1 MKNYL
6 SKVRFFFVAVVF
18 LSSVFYSC
26 NFDSNAAESSAETNQ
41 FGSIRIVNK
50 KNEDPSRAVYI
61 PAIEKADVTVSGY
74 GMTPIVIPDVDV
86 RTGGGSVLIENIPS
100 GKNRIVTV
108 EAKQTI
114 DSVLQKIDGIVIRNI
129 VNIRSGAEKTVH
141 IDWETTALGNV
152 FEKLLALG
160 YDISSLSSDEVQSL
174 IPDGVN
180 AALVD
185 VEAIAD
191 HIKNGTSYSSYELK
205 PGSVIFDT
213 DIALSGAY
221 AQVSDPASSKTAE
234 ITGAQQTVSNVAPGN
249 WTFYIIDANGTILY
263 SASVVVESDGST
275 YVNQGGKINLGVPA
289 PRLEDSEGNQ
299 ISDAI
304 SGSATIYLA
313 CRRMDGETPLDGA
326 EIYYTLDGTDPL
338 TSSDKQTY
346 TSDGISVSVGVNL
359 KAVGT
364 KYGLQNSSVMSWT
377 FCSTAAALG
386 EKHPS
391 SGPYSLMPVDTS
403 ANTGAHINS
412 DKDATFALYSANATK
427 VLLEIYDKPYGS
439 AVPRYDYWMEKDSG
453 NCWRAKVKEVPV
465 GTIYAFRVWGPNW
478 DYDASWTRGGSS
490 AGFVTDVDESGNRF
504 NPNKVLFDPYAYELT
519 HDKSDPKNMSQN
531 GSMADPGI
539 FTSGEEFRNFDTASY
554 APKGYLL
561 EEHELKWFDIRP
573 GIPASQARIYEAHVR
588 GISKHPSCMLLPLI
602 LKDVPTFD
610 GFSGWSLVLP
620 QYRGTYKGAIFLIPY
635 LKKLGINTIE
645 LLPIHESDN
654 DCNPDNGAG
663 GNYWGY
669 MTYGFFAPERRYS
682 YDKSPGGP
690 TSEFR
695 QMVRAFHLAGIEVYL
710 DVVYNHTGEGGTW
723 KGTGDNYAQA
733 ELTSMRGIDNS
744 TYYSLVE
751 GSPGAYW
758 ETTGCGN
765 NMQCDNPAVRKLIT
779 DSLSYWIT
787 QMGVDGFRFDL
798 APVLGREGKGT
809 WNFNPNSATLAE
821 IANLGSTH
829 NVEMIAEAWDCQWP
843 GGYRIG
849 KFPQG
854 WGDWNGV
861 YRDVVR
867 KYVGGFA
874 TKEDKTGDYVD
885 YHLSIGNAIY
895 GSSDIFGSYRPS
907 VNMIDAHDGFTLA
920 DLSSYSGAGNYWND
934 KLSWPFGPSD
944 GGNSDENHLV
954 DTSQEASRRT
964 ARNYIALQMFTR
976 GIPMIVWGDEF
987 SRTQNGNNNAYNIDS
1002 VGTWSNYYMINS
1014 ASPHSVS
1021 TLGSGSYSNKFGTF
1035 NNKKGINGNFVF
1047 MQRMLNMHSNPAF
1060 TQPSYDNPTMTWQND
1075 NDGNDFTFG
1084 YHLAGSS
1091 VPDGNDF
1098 LMYSNMSGNNYT
1110 VNIPAPASGSK
1121 WVRICDTGAWAEPYM
1136 NSWDPDDSSAE
1147 EYYAVT
1153 SQKSYDLGAYSVL
1166 ILKQVENSGSS
1177 GGSGG
1182 GSGGGSTMPDSINV
1196 TADDF
1201 TWEGNAKVF
1210 AWVWKKGDG
1219 GSWVSCTGSNK
1230 TVKFKLPAGCDRFIL
1245 VRCPE
1250 KTTTPDWDAGGDIPG
1265 RIWNKTDDVTV
1276 NAGQSDYIV
1285 NFIKYD
1291 PPASGGSG
1299 GGTGG
1304 SSGGGT
1310 GGGSATPSNNHIKV
1324 TTTDQYTWINDA
1336 KVFAWVW
1343 KNGESGE
1350 WKECAKGGESVVEF
1364 DLPSECNMFL
1374 LVRCPKD
1381 TKTPSWNV
1389 QGDNPGRIYNKTADI
1404 TVNPGQNEY
1413 TVTFTEYTPP
1423 SSGGGS
1429 SGGTPTGRK
1438 ITVNADSWTWSNDVV
1453 VFASVWKNGEA
1464 NSEKWV
1470 TCTGSGST
1478 AKFVLESEKDRFLL
1492 VRCYKGTTE
1501 PGWQVDGH
1509 KVGRIYNKTADITVN
1524 PGQSEYTVTFEE
1536 YTPQPS
1542 GGGSGGGSSGGNTQP
1557 TNTKITVTA
1566 DNWTWGND
1574 VKVFAWV
1581 WKHGKE
1587 DDGKWVTCTGSGSEA
1602 KFDLEPGKDRFLLV
1616 RVHKDTTQPD
1626 WNLQGNKAGRIYN
1639 KTADITVIPGNTSYS
1654 AHFVEYTPTGGGSS
1668 GGGSSGGTPTGRKIT
1683 VNADSWTWSNDV
1695 VVFAWVWKNGEQNG
1709 GKWVGCT
1716 GSGSTVKFELEAGRD
1731 RFVLVRAHKDT
1742 TTPDWNMQG
1751 DKAGRIYNKTAD
1763 ITVISGTNTY
1773 SANFVEYT
1781 PSGGSSGGGGSGGNT
1796 QPTNTKITV
1805 TADSWTWGNDVKV
1818 FAWVWK
1824 NGEQNGGKWVGCT
1837 GSGSTVKFELEA
1849 GRDRFVLVRAH
1860 KDTTTP
1866 DWNMQGDKAG
1876 RIYNKTA
1883 DITVISGTN
1892 TYSANF
1898 VEYTPS
1904 SSGGSGGGSSGGGT
1918 QPTNTHITVNMTN
1931 AQSWLWGDNA
1941 KVFAWVWKDG
1951 DESGGKWVACTGSG
1965 GSAKFDLETGK
1976 NRFLVARC
1984 HKDTTQPNWNT
1995 GGENA
2000 GRIYN
2005 KTDDITFE
2013 SGKTTY
2019 NVNLKDYTPTGGG
2032 SSGGG
2037 TQPTINKISV
2047 TADSWTWGND
2057 VKVFAWVWKNGEQN
2071 GGKWV
2076 GCTGSGSTVKFELE
2090 AGRDRFV
2097 LVRAHKDTTTPD
2109 WNMQGDKAGRIY
2121 NKTADITVISGT
2133 NTYSANFV
2141 EYTPSSSGGS
2151 GGGSSGGNTQPTINK
2166 ISVTADSW
2174 TWDGDVKVF
2183 AWVWKDG
2190 DTNSG
2195 KWIDCTKAG
2204 NAAEFELESGKNR
2217 FLLVR
2222 CYKTTTTPNWDMQG
2236 DNPGRIYSKTPDIK
2250 VIPGRKVY
2258 STKFN
2263 DYTPS
2268 GGGSSGGSTTPT
2280 NTKITVNV
2288 DSWIWNDN
2296 AKVFAWVWKNGEQNG
2311 GKWVSCIKS
2320 GSAAKFDLEPG
2331 RDRFLLV
2338 RTHKGTAQP
2347 NWTTGG
2353 DNPGR
2358 IYNKT
2363 ADITVKANQ
2372 TTYSVSFVEYTP
2384 SGGGSGGGTQ
2394 PTVTHITAKISN
2406 SQNWVWGDNA
2416 KVFAWVWKNG
2426 KNSEGKW
2433 VACTRSG
2440 NDAKFDLE
2448 SGKDRFLLVRAHKGT
2463 SQPNWQVDGHK
2474 PGRIYNKT
2482 ADMTVNG
2489 TQPTYNVSFVEYTPP
2504 SSGGGS
2510 SGGSTQPTVTKITA
2524 NGNWEVWK
2532 DGAKIFAWVWKGSAA
2547 GSWKPCTGS
2556 GNTVKFDLPSGCTGF
2571 KLVRVPGST
2580 STPDWNGTI
2589 WNQTGNISVNSGQT
2603 TYNVTFN

>member
-86 RTGGGSVLIENIPS
+86 RAGGGSVLIENIPS

-191 HIKNGTSYSSYELK
+191 HIKNGTPYSSYELK

-263 SASVVVESDGST
+263 SASVVVESDGPT

-391 SGPYSLMPVDTS
+391 SGPYSLMPVDTG

-561 EEHELKWFDIRP
+561 EEHELKWFDIKP

-602 LKDVPTFD
+602 LKNVPTFD

-765 NMQCDNPAVRKLIT
+765 NMQCDNPAVRKLII

-885 YHLSIGNAIY
+885 YHMSIGNAIY

-1177 GGSGG
+1177 GGTGG

-1201 TWEGNAKVF
+1201 TWEGNVKVF

-1291 PPASGGSG
+1291 PPTSGGSG

-1429 SGGTPTGRK
+1429 SGGGSSGGTPTGRK

-1524 PGQSEYTVTFEE
+1524 PGQNEYTVTFEE

-1542 GGGSGGGSSGGNTQP
+1542 GGGTGGSGGSQP
-1557 TNTKITVTA
+1557 TATHITVNA
-1566 DNWTWGND
+1566 DSWTWGDND

-1602 KFDLEPGKDRFLLV
+1602 KFELEPGKDRFLLV

-1668 GGGSSGGTPTGRKIT
+1668 GGGGSGGGTQPTNTKIT
-1683 VNADSWTWSNDV
+1683 VTADNWTWGNDV
-1695 VVFAWVWKNGEQNG
+1695 KVFAWVWKNGEQNG

-1781 PSGGSSGGGGSGGNT
+1781 PSGGSSGGGGSGG
-1796 QPTNTKITV
+1796 
-1805 TADSWTWGNDVKV
+1805 
-1818 FAWVWK
+1818 
-1824 NGEQNGGKWVGCT
+1824 
-1837 GSGSTVKFELEA
+1837 
-1849 GRDRFVLVRAH
+1849 
-1860 KDTTTP
+1860 
-1866 DWNMQGDKAG
+1866 
-1876 RIYNKTA
+1876 
-1883 DITVISGTN
+1883 
-1892 TYSANF
+1892 
-1898 VEYTPS
+1898 
-1904 SSGGSGGGSSGGGT
+1904 
-1918 QPTNTHITVNMTN
+1918 
-1931 AQSWLWGDNA
+1931 
-1941 KVFAWVWKDG
+1941 
-1951 DESGGKWVACTGSG
+1951 
-1965 GSAKFDLETGK
+1965 
-1976 NRFLVARC
+1976 
-1984 HKDTTQPNWNT
+1984 
-1995 GGENA
+1995 
-2000 GRIYN
+2000 
-2005 KTDDITFE
+2005 
-2013 SGKTTY
+2013 
-2019 NVNLKDYTPTGGG
+2019 
-2032 SSGGG
+2032 
-2037 TQPTINKISV
+2037 
-2047 TADSWTWGND
+2047 
-2057 VKVFAWVWKNGEQN
+2057 
-2071 GGKWV
+2071 
-2076 GCTGSGSTVKFELE
+2076 
-2090 AGRDRFV
+2090 
-2097 LVRAHKDTTTPD
+2097 
-2109 WNMQGDKAGRIY
+2109 
-2121 NKTADITVISGT
+2121 
-2133 NTYSANFV
+2133 
-2141 EYTPSSSGGS
+2141 
-2151 GGGSSGGNTQPTINK
+2151 
-2166 ISVTADSW
+2166 
-2174 TWDGDVKVF
+2174 
-2183 AWVWKDG
+2183 
-2190 DTNSG
+2190 
-2195 KWIDCTKAG
+2195 
-2204 NAAEFELESGKNR
+2204 
-2217 FLLVR
+2217 
-2222 CYKTTTTPNWDMQG
+2222 
-2236 DNPGRIYSKTPDIK
+2236 
-2250 VIPGRKVY
+2250 
-2258 STKFN
+2258 
-2263 DYTPS
+2263 
-2268 GGGSSGGSTTPT
+2268 STTPT

-2311 GKWVSCIKS
+2311 GKWVSCIRS

-2384 SGGGSGGGTQ
+2384 SGGGSGGGGSGGNTQ
-2394 PTVTHITAKISN
+2394 PTNTKITVNVDSWIWN
-2406 SQNWVWGDNA
+2406 DNA
-2416 KVFAWVWKNG
+2416 KVFAWIWKNG

-2433 VACTRSG
+2433 VACSRSG

-2448 SGKDRFLLVRAHKGT
+2448 SGKDRFLLVRTHKGT
-2463 SQPNWQVDGHK
+2463 AQPNWTTGGDN

-2482 ADMTVNG
+2482 ADITVKANQ
-2489 TQPTYNVSFVEYTPP
+2489 TTYSVSFVEYTP
-2504 SSGGGS
+2504 SGGGS
-2510 SGGSTQPTVTKITA
+2510 GGGGSGGNTQPTVTKITA

-2547 GSWKPCTGS
+2547 GSWKLCTGS
-2556 GNTVKFDLPSGCTGF
+2556 GRTVKFDLPAGCDHF

-2589 WNQTGNISVNSGQT
+2589 WNQTGNISVNSGQI
-2603 TYNVTFN
+2603 TYDVTFN

>member
-18 LSSVFYSC
+18 LSSVFCSC
-26 NFDSNAAESSAETNQ
+26 NFDSNAAVSQAEPNQ
-41 FGSIRIVNK
+41 FGSIRVVNK

-86 RTGGGSVLIENIPS
+86 RAGGGSVLIENIPS

-191 HIKNGTSYSSYELK
+191 HIKNGTPYSSYELK

-304 SGSATIYLA
+304 SGSATVYLA

-391 SGPYSLMPVDTS
+391 SGPYSLMPVDTG

-539 FTSGEEFRNFDTASY
+539 FTSGDEFRNFDTASY

-561 EEHELKWFDIRP
+561 EEHELKWFDIKP

-920 DLSSYSGAGNYWND
+920 DLSSYYGAGNYWND

-1084 YHLAGSS
+1084 YHLAGSA

-1177 GGSGG
+1177 GGTGG

-1219 GSWVSCTGSNK
+1219 GSWVNCTGSNK

-1250 KTTTPDWDAGGDIPG
+1250 KTTTPDWDASGDIPG

-1276 NAGQSDYIV
+1276 NAGQSDYVV

-1291 PPASGGSG
+1291 PPTSGGS
-1299 GGTGG
+1299 GG

-1343 KNGESGE
+1343 KKGESGE

-1423 SSGGGS
+1423 SSGGGSSGGGS

-1542 GGGSGGGSSGGNTQP
+1542 GGGTGGGGSGGSQPTATHIAVNADSWTWGNNDVKVFAWVWKHGKEDDGKWVSCTGSGSEAKFDLEPGKDRFLLVRAHKDTTQPDWNLQGNKAGRIYNKTADITVIPGNISYSAHFVEYTPTGGGSSGGGGSGGGTPTNTKITVNADSWTWGDNVKVFAWVWKNGKDSEGKWVGCTGSGGTAKFELEPGRDRFLLVRAHKDTATPDWNMQGDKAGRIYSKTADITVISGTNTYSANFVEYTPSSSGGSGGGGSGGNTQP

-1581 WKHGKE
+1581 WK
-1587 DDGKWVTCTGSGSEA
+1587 
-1602 KFDLEPGKDRFLLV
+1602 
-1616 RVHKDTTQPD
+1616 
-1626 WNLQGNKAGRIYN
+1626 
-1639 KTADITVIPGNTSYS
+1639 
-1654 AHFVEYTPTGGGSS
+1654 
-1668 GGGSSGGTPTGRKIT
+1668 
-1683 VNADSWTWSNDV
+1683 
-1695 VVFAWVWKNGEQNG
+1695 NGEQNG

-1716 GSGSTVKFELEAGRD
+1716 GSGSTVKFELESGRD

-1763 ITVISGTNTY
+1763 ITVISGMSTY
-1773 SANFVEYT
+1773 NANFVDYT

-1796 QPTNTKITV
+1796 QPTNT
-1805 TADSWTWGNDVKV
+1805 
-1818 FAWVWK
+1818 
-1824 NGEQNGGKWVGCT
+1824 
-1837 GSGSTVKFELEA
+1837 
-1849 GRDRFVLVRAH
+1849 
-1860 KDTTTP
+1860 
-1866 DWNMQGDKAG
+1866 
-1876 RIYNKTA
+1876 
-1883 DITVISGTN
+1883 
-1892 TYSANF
+1892 
-1898 VEYTPS
+1898 
-1904 SSGGSGGGSSGGGT
+1904 
-1918 QPTNTHITVNMTN
+1918 
-1931 AQSWLWGDNA
+1931 
-1941 KVFAWVWKDG
+1941 
-1951 DESGGKWVACTGSG
+1951 
-1965 GSAKFDLETGK
+1965 
-1976 NRFLVARC
+1976 
-1984 HKDTTQPNWNT
+1984 
-1995 GGENA
+1995 
-2000 GRIYN
+2000 
-2005 KTDDITFE
+2005 
-2013 SGKTTY
+2013 
-2019 NVNLKDYTPTGGG
+2019 
-2032 SSGGG
+2032 
-2037 TQPTINKISV
+2037 
-2047 TADSWTWGND
+2047 
-2057 VKVFAWVWKNGEQN
+2057 
-2071 GGKWV
+2071 
-2076 GCTGSGSTVKFELE
+2076 
-2090 AGRDRFV
+2090 
-2097 LVRAHKDTTTPD
+2097 
-2109 WNMQGDKAGRIY
+2109 
-2121 NKTADITVISGT
+2121 
-2133 NTYSANFV
+2133 
-2141 EYTPSSSGGS
+2141 
-2151 GGGSSGGNTQPTINK
+2151 K

-2190 DTNSG
+2190 ETNSG
-2195 KWIDCTKAG
+2195 KWIGCTKSG

-2263 DYTPS
+2263 NHTPS
-2268 GGGSSGGSTTPT
+2268 GGGGSGGSTTPT

-2311 GKWVSCIKS
+2311 GKWVSCIRS

-2384 SGGGSGGGTQ
+2384 SGGGSGGGGSGGNTQ
-2394 PTVTHITAKISN
+2394 PTNTKITVNVDSWIWN
-2406 SQNWVWGDNA
+2406 DNA
-2416 KVFAWVWKNG
+2416 KVFAWIWKNG

-2433 VACTRSG
+2433 VACSRSG

-2448 SGKDRFLLVRAHKGT
+2448 SGKDRFLLVRTHKGT
-2463 SQPNWQVDGHK
+2463 AQPNWTTGGDN

-2482 ADMTVNG
+2482 ADITVKANQ
-2489 TQPTYNVSFVEYTPP
+2489 TTYSVSFVEYTP
-2504 SSGGGS
+2504 SGGGS
-2510 SGGSTQPTVTKITA
+2510 GGGGSGGSTQPTVTKITA

-2547 GSWKPCTGS
+2547 GSWKLCTGS
-2556 GNTVKFDLPSGCTGF
+2556 GRTVKFDLPAGCDHF
-2571 KLVRVPGST
+2571 KLVRVPGYT

-2603 TYNVTFN
+2603 TYDVTFN

>member
-26 NFDSNAAESSAETNQ
+26 NFDSNAAVSQAEPNQ
-41 FGSIRIVNK
+41 FGSIRVVNK

-86 RTGGGSVLIENIPS
+86 RAGGGSVLIENIPS

-191 HIKNGTSYSSYELK
+191 HIKNGTPYSSYELK
-205 PGSVIFDT
+205 SGSVIFDT

-304 SGSATIYLA
+304 SGSATVYLA

-391 SGPYSLMPVDTS
+391 SGPYSLMPVDTG

-439 AVPRYDYWMEKDSG
+439 AVPRYDYWMEKDSS
-453 NCWRAKVKEVPV
+453 NCWRAKVKEVPA

-765 NMQCDNPAVRKLIT
+765 NMQCDNPAVRKLII

-1014 ASPHSVS
+1014 ASPHAVS
-1021 TLGSGSYSNKFGTF
+1021 THGSGSYSNKFGTF

-1084 YHLAGSS
+1084 YHLAGSA

-1177 GGSGG
+1177 GGTGG

-1250 KTTTPDWDAGGDIPG
+1250 KTTTPDWDASGDIPG

-1276 NAGQSDYIV
+1276 NAGQSDYVV

-1291 PPASGGSG
+1291 PPTSGGS
-1299 GGTGG
+1299 GG

-1310 GGGSATPSNNHIKV
+1310 GGGSSTPSNNHIKA
-1324 TTTDQYTWINDA
+1324 TATDTNTWMDDV

-1423 SSGGGS
+1423 SSGGGSSGGGS

-1524 PGQSEYTVTFEE
+1524 PGQNEYTVTFEE
-1536 YTPQPS
+1536 YMPQPS
-1542 GGGSGGGSSGGNTQP
+1542 GGGTGGGGSGGSQP
-1557 TNTKITVTA
+1557 TATHITVNA
-1566 DNWTWGND
+1566 DSWTWGNND

-1587 DDGKWVTCTGSGSEA
+1587 DDGKWVSCTGSGSEA

-1616 RVHKDTTQPD
+1616 RAHKDTTQPD

-1639 KTADITVIPGNTSYS
+1639 KTADITVISGLSTYN
-1654 AHFVEYTPTGGGSS
+1654 ANFVEYTPSGGSS
-1668 GGGSSGGTPTGRKIT
+1668 GGGGSGGNTQPTNNKIT
-1683 VNADSWTWSNDV
+1683 VTADSWTWGENAK
-1695 VVFAWVWKNGEQNG
+1695 VFAWVWKNGEQNG

-1742 TTPDWNMQG
+1742 ATPDWNMQG

-1796 QPTNTKITV
+1796 QPTN
-1805 TADSWTWGNDVKV
+1805 
-1818 FAWVWK
+1818 
-1824 NGEQNGGKWVGCT
+1824 
-1837 GSGSTVKFELEA
+1837 
-1849 GRDRFVLVRAH
+1849 
-1860 KDTTTP
+1860 
-1866 DWNMQGDKAG
+1866 
-1876 RIYNKTA
+1876 
-1883 DITVISGTN
+1883 
-1892 TYSANF
+1892 
-1898 VEYTPS
+1898 
-1904 SSGGSGGGSSGGGT
+1904 
-1918 QPTNTHITVNMTN
+1918 
-1931 AQSWLWGDNA
+1931 
-1941 KVFAWVWKDG
+1941 
-1951 DESGGKWVACTGSG
+1951 
-1965 GSAKFDLETGK
+1965 
-1976 NRFLVARC
+1976 
-1984 HKDTTQPNWNT
+1984 
-1995 GGENA
+1995 
-2000 GRIYN
+2000 
-2005 KTDDITFE
+2005 
-2013 SGKTTY
+2013 
-2019 NVNLKDYTPTGGG
+2019 
-2032 SSGGG
+2032 
-2037 TQPTINKISV
+2037 
-2047 TADSWTWGND
+2047 
-2057 VKVFAWVWKNGEQN
+2057 
-2071 GGKWV
+2071 
-2076 GCTGSGSTVKFELE
+2076 
-2090 AGRDRFV
+2090 
-2097 LVRAHKDTTTPD
+2097 
-2109 WNMQGDKAGRIY
+2109 
-2121 NKTADITVISGT
+2121 
-2133 NTYSANFV
+2133 
-2141 EYTPSSSGGS
+2141 
-2151 GGGSSGGNTQPTINK
+2151 NK

-2190 DTNSG
+2190 ETNSG
-2195 KWIDCTKAG
+2195 KWIGCTKSG

-2222 CYKTTTTPNWDMQG
+2222 CYKTTTTPDWDMQG
-2236 DNPGRIYSKTPDIK
+2236 DKPGRIYSKTPDIK

-2263 DYTPS
+2263 NHTPS
-2268 GGGSSGGSTTPT
+2268 GGGSGGGGSGGSTQPT
-2280 NTKITVNV
+2280 NNKITVNV

-2311 GKWVSCIKS
+2311 GKWVSCIRS

-2331 RDRFLLV
+2331 RDRFLLVRAHKGTVQPNWTTGGDNPGRIYNKTADITVNANQTTYSVSFVEYTPSGGGSGGGGSGGNTQPTNTKITVNVDSWIWNDNAKVFAWIWKNGKNSEGKWVACSRSGNDAKFDLESGKDRFLLV

-2372 TTYSVSFVEYTP
+2372 TAYSVSFVEYTP
-2384 SGGGSGGGTQ
+2384 SGGGSGGG
-2394 PTVTHITAKISN
+2394 
-2406 SQNWVWGDNA
+2406 G
-2416 KVFAWVWKNG
+2416 
-2426 KNSEGKW
+2426 
-2433 VACTRSG
+2433 
-2440 NDAKFDLE
+2440 
-2448 SGKDRFLLVRAHKGT
+2448 
-2463 SQPNWQVDGHK
+2463 
-2474 PGRIYNKT
+2474 
-2482 ADMTVNG
+2482 
-2489 TQPTYNVSFVEYTPP
+2489 
-2504 SSGGGS
+2504 SGGN
-2510 SGGSTQPTVTKITA
+2510 TQPTVTKITA

-2547 GSWKPCTGS
+2547 GSWKLCTGS
-2556 GNTVKFDLPSGCTGF
+2556 GRTVKFDLPAGCDHF

-2603 TYNVTFN
+2603 TYDVTFN

>member
-1 MKNYL
+1 M
-6 SKVRFFFVAVVF
+6 
-18 LSSVFYSC
+18 
-26 NFDSNAAESSAETNQ
+26 
-41 FGSIRIVNK
+41 
-50 KNEDPSRAVYI
+50 
-61 PAIEKADVTVSGY
+61 
-74 GMTPIVIPDVDV
+74 
-86 RTGGGSVLIENIPS
+86 
-100 GKNRIVTV
+100 
-108 EAKQTI
+108 
-114 DSVLQKIDGIVIRNI
+114 
-129 VNIRSGAEKTVH
+129 
-141 IDWETTALGNV
+141 ETTT
-152 FEKLLALG
+152 
-160 YDISSLSSDEVQSL
+160 
-174 IPDGVN
+174 P
-180 AALVD
+180 
-185 VEAIAD
+185 
-191 HIKNGTSYSSYELK
+191 
-205 PGSVIFDT
+205 
-213 DIALSGAY
+213 
-221 AQVSDPASSKTAE
+221 
-234 ITGAQQTVSNVAPGN
+234 
-249 WTFYIIDANGTILY
+249 TI
-263 SASVVVESDGST
+263 
-275 YVNQGGKINLGVPA
+275 
-289 PRLEDSEGNQ
+289 
-299 ISDAI
+299 
-304 SGSATIYLA
+304 
-313 CRRMDGETPLDGA
+313 
-326 EIYYTLDGTDPL
+326 
-338 TSSDKQTY
+338 
-346 TSDGISVSVGVNL
+346 
-359 KAVGT
+359 
-364 KYGLQNSSVMSWT
+364 
-377 FCSTAAALG
+377 
-386 EKHPS
+386 
-391 SGPYSLMPVDTS
+391 
-403 ANTGAHINS
+403 
-412 DKDATFALYSANATK
+412 
-427 VLLEIYDKPYGS
+427 
-439 AVPRYDYWMEKDSG
+439 
-453 NCWRAKVKEVPV
+453 
-465 GTIYAFRVWGPNW
+465 
-478 DYDASWTRGGSS
+478 
-490 AGFVTDVDESGNRF
+490 
-504 NPNKVLFDPYAYELT
+504 
-519 HDKSDPKNMSQN
+519 
-531 GSMADPGI
+531 
-539 FTSGEEFRNFDTASY
+539 
-554 APKGYLL
+554 
-561 EEHELKWFDIRP
+561 
-573 GIPASQARIYEAHVR
+573 
-588 GISKHPSCMLLPLI
+588 
-602 LKDVPTFD
+602 
-610 GFSGWSLVLP
+610 
-620 QYRGTYKGAIFLIPY
+620 
-635 LKKLGINTIE
+635 
-645 LLPIHESDN
+645 
-654 DCNPDNGAG
+654 
-663 GNYWGY
+663 
-669 MTYGFFAPERRYS
+669 
-682 YDKSPGGP
+682 
-690 TSEFR
+690 
-695 QMVRAFHLAGIEVYL
+695 
-710 DVVYNHTGEGGTW
+710 
-723 KGTGDNYAQA
+723 
-733 ELTSMRGIDNS
+733 
-744 TYYSLVE
+744 
-751 GSPGAYW
+751 
-758 ETTGCGN
+758 
-765 NMQCDNPAVRKLIT
+765 
-779 DSLSYWIT
+779 
-787 QMGVDGFRFDL
+787 
-798 APVLGREGKGT
+798 
-809 WNFNPNSATLAE
+809 
-821 IANLGSTH
+821 STH
-829 NVEMIAEAWDCQWP
+829 
-843 GGYRIG
+843 
-849 KFPQG
+849 
-854 WGDWNGV
+854 
-861 YRDVVR
+861 
-867 KYVGGFA
+867 
-874 TKEDKTGDYVD
+874 
-885 YHLSIGNAIY
+885 
-895 GSSDIFGSYRPS
+895 
-907 VNMIDAHDGFTLA
+907 
-920 DLSSYSGAGNYWND
+920 
-934 KLSWPFGPSD
+934 
-944 GGNSDENHLV
+944 
-954 DTSQEASRRT
+954 
-964 ARNYIALQMFTR
+964 
-976 GIPMIVWGDEF
+976 
-987 SRTQNGNNNAYNIDS
+987 
-1002 VGTWSNYYMINS
+1002 
-1014 ASPHSVS
+1014 
-1021 TLGSGSYSNKFGTF
+1021 GSGSYSNKFGTF

-1084 YHLAGSS
+1084 YHLAGSA

-1177 GGSGG
+1177 GGTGG

-1219 GSWVSCTGSNK
+1219 GSWVSCTGANK

-1276 NAGQSDYIV
+1276 NAGQSDYVV

-1291 PPASGGSG
+1291 PPTSGGSG

-1343 KNGESGE
+1343 KKGESGA

-1524 PGQSEYTVTFEE
+1524 PGQNEYTVTFEE

-1542 GGGSGGGSSGGNTQP
+1542 GGGTGGGGSGGSTQP
-1557 TNTKITVTA
+1557 TATHITVNA
-1566 DNWTWGND
+1566 DSWTWGDND

-1639 KTADITVIPGNTSYS
+1639 KTADITVIPGNTSYN
-1654 AHFVEYTPTGGGSS
+1654 AHFVGYTPTGGGSS
-1668 GGGSSGGTPTGRKIT
+1668 GGGGSGGNTQPTNTKIT
-1683 VNADSWTWSNDV
+1683 VNADSWTWGDNVKVFAWVWKNGKDSEGKWVGCTGSGGTAKFELESGRDRFLLVRAHKDTTTPDWNMQGDKAGRIYSKTADITVISGTSTYNAHFDDYTPSSGGGSSGGNTQPTNTKITVTADNWTWGNDV
-1695 VVFAWVWKNGEQNG
+1695 KVFAWVWKNGEQNG

-1716 GSGSTVKFELEAGRD
+1716 GSGSTVKFELESGRD
-1731 RFVLVRAHKDT
+1731 RVVLVRAHKDT

-1763 ITVISGTNTY
+1763 ITVISGTSTY
-1773 SANFVEYT
+1773 NAHFVDYT
-1781 PSGGSSGGGGSGGNT
+1781 PTGGGSSGGGSSGGGT

-1837 GSGSTVKFELEA
+1837 GSGSTVKFELES
-1849 GRDRFVLVRAH
+1849 GRDRVVLVRAH

-1904 SSGGSGGGSSGGGT
+1904 SSGGSGGGG
-1918 QPTNTHITVNMTN
+1918 
-1931 AQSWLWGDNA
+1931 
-1941 KVFAWVWKDG
+1941 
-1951 DESGGKWVACTGSG
+1951 
-1965 GSAKFDLETGK
+1965 
-1976 NRFLVARC
+1976 
-1984 HKDTTQPNWNT
+1984 
-1995 GGENA
+1995 
-2000 GRIYN
+2000 
-2005 KTDDITFE
+2005 
-2013 SGKTTY
+2013 
-2019 NVNLKDYTPTGGG
+2019 
-2032 SSGGG
+2032 
-2037 TQPTINKISV
+2037 
-2047 TADSWTWGND
+2047 
-2057 VKVFAWVWKNGEQN
+2057 
-2071 GGKWV
+2071 
-2076 GCTGSGSTVKFELE
+2076 
-2090 AGRDRFV
+2090 
-2097 LVRAHKDTTTPD
+2097 
-2109 WNMQGDKAGRIY
+2109 
-2121 NKTADITVISGT
+2121 
-2133 NTYSANFV
+2133 
-2141 EYTPSSSGGS
+2141 
-2151 GGGSSGGNTQPTINK
+2151 SGGNTQPTNNK

-2190 DTNSG
+2190 ETNSG

-2311 GKWVSCIKS
+2311 GKWVSCIRS

-2384 SGGGSGGGTQ
+2384 SGGGSGGGSSGGSTQ
-2394 PTVTHITAKISN
+2394 PTVTHITAKISS
-2406 SQNWVWGDNA
+2406 SQNWVWDDNA

-2510 SGGSTQPTVTKITA
+2510 SGGGGSGGSTQPTVTKITA

-2532 DGAKIFAWVWKGSAA
+2532 DGAKIFAWVWKGSAT

-2556 GNTVKFDLPSGCTGF
+2556 GNTVKFDLPAGCDHF

-2580 STPDWNGTI
+2580 STPDWGSV
-2589 WNQTGNISVNSGQT
+2589 WNQTGDITVNSGQT
-2603 TYNVTFN
+2603 SYDVTFY

>member
-1 MKNYL
+1 MKSYF
-6 SKVRFFFVAVVF
+6 SKVRFFFVSIAF
-18 LSSVFYSC
+18 LSSVFCSC
-26 NFDSNAAESSAETNQ
+26 NFDSNAAVSQAEPNQ
-41 FGSIRIVNK
+41 FGSIRVVNK

-86 RTGGGSVLIENIPS
+86 RAGGGSVLIENIPS

-191 HIKNGTSYSSYELK
+191 HIKNGTPYSSYELK

-263 SASVVVESDGST
+263 SASVVVESDGPT

-391 SGPYSLMPVDTS
+391 SGPYSLMPVDTG

-561 EEHELKWFDIRP
+561 EEHELKWFDIKP

-1014 ASPHSVS
+1014 ASPHAVS
-1021 TLGSGSYSNKFGTF
+1021 THGSGSYSNKFGTF

-1060 TQPSYDNPTMTWQND
+1060 THPSYDNPTMTWQND

-1177 GGSGG
+1177 GGTGG

-1250 KTTTPDWDAGGDIPG
+1250 KTTTPDWDASGDIPG

-1276 NAGQSDYIV
+1276 NAGQSDYVV

-1291 PPASGGSG
+1291 PPTSGGSG

-1310 GGGSATPSNNHIKV
+1310 GGGSATPSNNHIKA
-1324 TTTDQYTWINDA
+1324 TATDQYTWINDA

-1343 KNGESGE
+1343 KKGESGA

-1429 SGGTPTGRK
+1429 SGGGSSGGTPTGKK

-1524 PGQSEYTVTFEE
+1524 PGQNEYTVTFEE

-1542 GGGSGGGSSGGNTQP
+1542 GGGTGGSGGSQP
-1557 TNTKITVTA
+1557 TATHITVNA
-1566 DNWTWGND
+1566 DSWTWGDND

-1602 KFDLEPGKDRFLLV
+1602 KFELEPGKDRFLLV

-1626 WNLQGNKAGRIYN
+1626 WNLQGNKAGRIYS

-1654 AHFVEYTPTGGGSS
+1654 AHFVEYTPTGGGS
-1668 GGGSSGGTPTGRKIT
+1668 GGGTQPTNTKIT
-1683 VNADSWTWSNDV
+1683 VTADNWTWGNDV
-1695 VVFAWVWKNGEQNG
+1695 KVFAWVWKNGEQNG

-1781 PSGGSSGGGGSGGNT
+1781 PTGGSSGGGSSGGNT

-1805 TADSWTWGNDVKV
+1805 NADSWTWGNDVKV

-1898 VEYTPS
+1898 VEYTPT
-1904 SSGGSGGGSSGGGT
+1904 GGSSGGGSSGGNT
-1918 QPTNTHITVNMTN
+1918 QPTNTKITVN
-1931 AQSWLWGDNA
+1931 
-1941 KVFAWVWKDG
+1941 
-1951 DESGGKWVACTGSG
+1951 
-1965 GSAKFDLETGK
+1965 
-1976 NRFLVARC
+1976 
-1984 HKDTTQPNWNT
+1984 
-1995 GGENA
+1995 
-2000 GRIYN
+2000 
-2005 KTDDITFE
+2005 
-2013 SGKTTY
+2013 
-2019 NVNLKDYTPTGGG
+2019 
-2032 SSGGG
+2032 
-2037 TQPTINKISV
+2037 
-2047 TADSWTWGND
+2047 ADSWTWGND

-2097 LVRAHKDTTTPD
+2097 LVRAHK
-2109 WNMQGDKAGRIY
+2109 
-2121 NKTADITVISGT
+2121 
-2133 NTYSANFV
+2133 
-2141 EYTPSSSGGS
+2141 
-2151 GGGSSGGNTQPTINK
+2151 
-2166 ISVTADSW
+2166 
-2174 TWDGDVKVF
+2174 
-2183 AWVWKDG
+2183 
-2190 DTNSG
+2190 
-2195 KWIDCTKAG
+2195 
-2204 NAAEFELESGKNR
+2204 
-2217 FLLVR
+2217 
-2222 CYKTTTTPNWDMQG
+2222 TTTTPKWDMQG

-2384 SGGGSGGGTQ
+2384 SGGGSGGGSSGGSTQ
-2394 PTVTHITAKISN
+2394 PTVTHITAKISS
-2406 SQNWVWGDNA
+2406 SQNWVWDDNA

-2510 SGGSTQPTVTKITA
+2510 SGGGGSGGSTQPTVTKITA

-2532 DGAKIFAWVWKGSAA
+2532 DGAKIFAWVWKGSAP

-2556 GNTVKFDLPSGCTGF
+2556 GNTVKFDLPAGCTGF

-2603 TYNVTFN
+2603 TYDVTFN